1 MVKKLKITSVEKK
14 IINEL
19 IDVIEFRNDENLWA
33 VSYDN
38 NVKKISDDRIKVI
51 YGNLINRL
59 NHYGCFTKL
68 NRTNI
73 VNEGNVI
80 TYYIRIDGKLEKTKK
95 KIKENHCKFL
105 ENEKYIESLFGNKIE
120 YFDIENNC
128 IMEGIINDSHGR
140 NNIIEID
147 GKYFEVNNVNIKNCD
162 EWRERITERINE
174 KVFYNEQWFNK
185 KDFAKIK
192 NHDLIEQLSC
202 MREKMCGI
210 GTRKVKLL
218 LNEKIKEGDYI
229 AELYRTA
236 LEIEDLNIS
245 AKKYHGEYREK
256 YYSKKNDNILLLSEL
271 CNKYSDILLRCFL

>member
-1 MVKKLKITSVEKK
+1 MIRTITVIGGDSRQLYMSGYLKEKGYDVKIFGCEHGKYPEGVKGCESIDKAVLSDV
-14 IINEL
+14 L
-19 IDVIEFRNDENLWA
+19 ILPLP
-33 VSYDN
+33 VSKN
-38 NVKKISDDRIKVI
+38 
-51 YGNLINRL
+51 GNLL
-59 NHYGCFTKL
+59 NTPLSSEEIKL
-68 NRTNI
+68 
-73 VNEGNVI
+73 
-80 TYYIRIDGKLEKTKK
+80 
-95 KIKENHCKFL
+95 
-105 ENEKYIESLFGNKIE
+105 
-120 YFDIENNC
+120 
-128 IMEGIINDSHGR
+128 
-140 NNIIEID
+140 
-147 GKYFEVNNVNIKNCD
+147 
-162 EWRERITERINE
+162 REITERINE

-271 CNKYSDILLRCFL
+271 CNKYNVEYGIEEVYGGQFNVIFYFDLPDMRQISFHTRIKKRDMNKYPKYNKKWDGEINSTLLKIEETLNKIYFDN